1 MSTPKLNVQPVPL
14 HAFHQTWPL
23 VEGFLSE
30 ALKWGDDD
38 CTLDQAKVN
47 LANGTWML
55 VVVVDEQNK
64 IHGAVIVNIY
74 NMPNDRIAFVV
85 GIGGKLISSQEAY
98 NSFCGLLK
106 AHGATKIQGAARE
119 SVARL
124 WAKKYNFKE
133 RYRIVEAKI

>member
-1 MSTPKLNVQPVPL
+1 MDLTVQPVPL
-14 HAFHQTWPL
+14 NYFHQTWPM
-23 VEGFLSE
+23 VEKFLDD

-38 CTLDQAKVN
+38 YTLEQAKVN
-47 LANGTWML
+47 LSNGTWML
-55 VVVVDEQNK
+55 VVAADKENK
-64 IHGAVIVNIY
+64 IHGACIVNFF
-74 NMPNDRIAFVV
+74 NMPNDRIGYVV
-85 GIGGKLISSQEAY
+85 AIGGKLISTEETYKQ
-98 NSFCGLLK
+98 FCQLLK

>member
-1 MSTPKLNVQPVPL
+1 MSLSVQKVSL
-14 HAFHQTWPL
+14 THFHQTWPL
-23 VEGFLSE
+23 VEKFLAD

-55 VVVVDEQNK
+55 VVVVDEENQ

>member
-1 MSTPKLNVQPVPL
+1 
-14 HAFHQTWPL
+14 L

>member
-1 MSTPKLNVQPVPL
+1 MSLTVQPVNVTR
-14 HAFHQTWPL
+14 FHQTWPL
-23 VEGFLSE
+23 VEKFLSD

-38 CTLDQAKVN
+38 YTMEQAKVN
-47 LANGTWML
+47 LANGVWML
-55 VVVVDEQNK
+55 AVAVDAENK
-64 IHGAVIVNIY
+64 IHGASIINIY

-85 GIGGKLISSQEAY
+85 AIGGRLISSQEAY
-98 NSFCGLLK
+98 AQFCQLLK

-119 SVARL
+119 SVAKL

>member
-1 MSTPKLNVQPVPL
+1 MNLSVQKVAL
-14 HAFHQTWPL
+14 AHFHQTWPL
-23 VEGFLSE
+23 VEKFLAD

-55 VVVVDEQNK
+55 VVAVDDKND
-64 IHGAVIVNIY
+64 IHGATIVNIY
-74 NMPNDRIAFVV
+74 NVPNDRVAFVV
-85 GIGGKLISSQEAY
+85 GVGGKLISSQEVY
-98 NSFCGLLK
+98 DQFCALLK